1 MQPYAVKATG
11 LTKHYQILQREP
23 GLRGA
28 IKALFRRTYRTK
40 EAVKAIDLTIEAG
53 ERVGYIGFN
62 GAGKSTTVQMLT
74 TLIKLRIPIRTSR
87 KRLNPFI
94 FHLSFLSLNCLFLD
108 VREITNTMN
117 NM

>member
-1 MQPYAVKATG
+1 MIHVEN
-11 LTKHYQILQREP
+11 LTK
-23 GLRGA
+23 
-28 IKALFRRTYRTK
+28 TYDGQVV
-40 EAVKAIDLTIEAG
+40 VKRISFDVQAG
-53 ERVGYIGFN
+53 EIFFAFLGPN

-87 KRLNPFI
+87 KQLNPFI
-94 FHLSFLSLNCLFLD
+94 FHLSFLSLSCLD

>member
-1 MQPYAVKATG
+1 MTLNSWKEGMKMIHVVN
-11 LTKHYQILQREP
+11 LTK
-23 GLRGA
+23 
-28 IKALFRRTYRTK
+28 TYDGK
-40 EAVKAIDLTIEAG
+40 DVVKGISFDVQAG
-53 ERVGYIGFN
+53 EIFAFLVPN